1 MTSTTI
7 SKFAEKFDFIKT
19 LDNPAFIINK
29 DGTVVLV
36 NDAYLKVF
44 DKKQEDILN
53 KVTYEEA
60 CEHNLSGTKDCPV
73 QKSLRIKKADTKEVL
88 YRKSESDLLYLR
100 YTANPIFEDNEI
112 IGLFINIIDV
122 TNEAHTKHLLNQVKG
137 DLDSIPTPIV
147 EMDKLYNITY
157 INPAGAAVVG
167 KPVEEVIGQKCYDLF
182 KTTHCKTEKC
192 ACAQAMQTDS
202 TVTEETIARPKD
214 DAIIPIKYT
223 ASPIKDAKGNIK
235 GAVEYIQDV
244 TEERKQQQM
253 AQEKINNLD
262 TIPTPIMAID
272 NNFNVTYMNPTGA
285 AVAGKTPEEVIGQKC
300 YNLFK
305 TTHCKTQ
312 KCACAQAMQTDSII
326 TEETIA
332 RPKDD
337 VIIPIKYTASPI
349 KDAKGN
355 IKGALEYIQD
365 VTEERKQQ
373 QMAQEKINNLDSIPT
388 PIMAIDNNYT
398 VTYMNPTGAAVAGK
412 TPEEVIGQKC
422 YELFKTTHCK
432 TEKCACA
439 QAMQTGSIVTE
450 ETIARPKE
458 DAFIPIKYT
467 ASPIKDAK
475 GNIKGAL
482 EYIQDVTEERKQQ
495 QMAQEKINNLDTI
508 PTPIMAIDN
517 NYTVTYMNP
526 TGAAVA
532 GKTPEEVIGQKCY
545 DLFKTTHCKT
555 EKCACS
561 QAMKT
566 DSIVTEET
574 IARPKG
580 DAFIPIKYTASPIK
594 DAKGNIKGALEYIQD
609 VTEERKQQQL
619 AQEKINNLDT
629 IPTPI
634 MAIDNNYTVTYMNPT
649 GAAVAGKNAEEVIG
663 LKCYDLFKTTH
674 CKTEKCACAQAMKND
689 AIVTEE
695 TIARPKD
702 GVIVPIKYTA
712 SPIKDAKGNIKG
724 ALEYIQDI
732 TEERKQQQL
741 AQEKINNLD
750 AIPTPIKAIDNNFNI
765 TYINPAGAAMTGKTT
780 EEAIGQKCYEIFKID
795 NCQTDNCPCVQAMKS
810 DSIVSKKGKANPNNN
825 DMTVSCTGAPIKDA
839 KGNIKGALE
848 YMLDITAQDEVEQSV
863 NNCSLEVLSIVE
875 ETQANMQLVGTQI
888 DSVKNSISEEV
899 ESLETSTEKVKQM
912 HSNSIEMLNSTQKSA
927 DLANKVANEAKVGK
941 QAGNEATDKFV
952 TIEESIK
959 QSSKMV
965 YGLTSQLEEITGF
978 VDVIKEIASQTN
990 ILAFNA
996 AIEAARA
1003 GDAGRGFAVV
1013 ADEVRKLAENSSK
1026 SAIDISEIVKKVE
1039 KDSNQTIGSMQ
1050 DGIKMLNEGSEVIN
1064 NALNS
1069 LDNISSS
1076 ITEISSSVFTIN
1088 NSASS
1093 LSKESE
1099 EVAEQIT
1106 TVLENSQI
1114 NKDKTTSVNEVVKQT
1129 AEAMKRLSDSSE
1141 ELVATVEKLSD

>member
-7 SKFAEKFDFIKT
+7 SKFSEKFDFIKT
-19 LDNPAFIINK
+19 LDNPALIINK
-29 DGTVVLV
+29 EGTVVLV
-36 NDAYLKVF
+36 NDTYLKVF
-44 DKKQEDILN
+44 DKKQEEILN
-53 KVTYEEA
+53 KITYEEA
-60 CEHNLSGTKDCPV
+60 CEHNLCGTKDCPV

-88 YRKSESDLLYLR
+88 YRKNEFDILYLR
-100 YTANPIFEDNEI
+100 YTANPVFEDNEI
-112 IGLFINIIDV
+112 IGTFINIIDV
-122 TNEAHTKHLLNQVKG
+122 TNEANTKHLLNQLKG
-137 DLDSIPTPIV
+137 DLDSLPTPIV
-147 EMDKLYNITY
+147 EIDKLYNITY
-157 INPAGAAVVG
+157 INPAGASVAG
-167 KPVEEVIGQKCYDLF
+167 KPVEELIGQKCYDLF

-202 TVTEETIARPKD
+202 IVTEETIARPKD
-214 DAIIPIKYT
+214 DA
-223 ASPIKDAKGNIK
+223 
-235 GAVEYIQDV
+235 
-244 TEERKQQQM
+244 
-253 AQEKINNLD
+253 
-262 TIPTPIMAID
+262 
-272 NNFNVTYMNPTGA
+272 
-285 AVAGKTPEEVIGQKC
+285 
-300 YNLFK
+300 
-305 TTHCKTQ
+305 
-312 KCACAQAMQTDSII
+312 
-326 TEETIA
+326 
-332 RPKDD
+332 
-337 VIIPIKYTASPI
+337 IIPIKYTASPI

-373 QMAQEKINNLDSIPT
+373 QMAQEKINNLDSLPT
-388 PIMAIDNNYT
+388 PIMAIDNNFT
-398 VTYMNPTGAAVAGK
+398 ITYMNPTGAAVAGK
-412 TPEEVIGQKC
+412 TPEEVIGLKC
-422 YELFKTTHCK
+422 YNLFKTTHCK

-439 QAMQTGSIVTE
+439 QAMKTDSIITE
-450 ETIARPKE
+450 ETIARPKD
-458 DAFIPIKYT
+458 DAIIPIKYT

-495 QMAQEKINNLDTI
+495 QLAQEKINNLDSL

-517 NYTVTYMNP
+517 NFTVTYMNP
-526 TGAAVA
+526 TGAAVT
-532 GKTPEEVIGQKCY
+532 GMTPDEVIGKKCY

-574 IARPKG
+574 VARPK
-580 DAFIPIKYTASPIK
+580 DNAFIPIKYTASPIK

-634 MAIDNNYTVTYMNPT
+634 MAIDNNFTITYMNST
-649 GAAVAGKNAEEVIG
+649 GAAVAGKCAEDVIG

-689 AIVTEE
+689 SIVTEE

-702 GVIVPIKYTA
+702 DAIVPIKYTA

-765 TYINPAGAAMTGKTT
+765 TYINPAGAALTGKTT
-780 EEAIGQKCYEIFKID
+780 EDALGQKCYEIFKTD
-795 NCQTDNCPCVQAMKS
+795 NCQTDNCPCAQAMKS
-810 DSIVSKKGKANPNNN
+810 DSIISRKGKANPNNN
-825 DMTVSCTGAPIKDA
+825 NEITVSCTGAPIKDA

-875 ETQANMQLVGTQI
+875 ETKANMESVGTQI
-888 DSVKNSISEEV
+888 DSMKNSISKEV
-899 ESLETSTEKVKQM
+899 ESLETSTEKMKQM
-912 HSNSIEMLNSTQKSA
+912 HNNSKEMLNSTQKSA
-927 DLANKVANEAKVGK
+927 ELANKVASEAQAGK
-941 QAGNEATDKFV
+941 QAGNKATDKFV

-1026 SAIDISEIVKKVE
+1026 SAIDISGIVKKVE
-1039 KDSNQTIGSMQ
+1039 KDSNQTIESMQ
-1050 DGIKMLNEGSEVIN
+1050 EGIKMLNEGSDVIN

-1088 NSASS
+1088 NNANS

-1099 EVAEQIT
+1099 EVAEEIT
-1106 TVLENSQI
+1106 NVLENSQI
-1114 NKDKTTSVNEVVKQT
+1114 NKEKTTSVNELVMQT
-1129 AEAMKRLSDSSE
+1129 AEAMNRLSDSSE
-1141 ELVATVEKLSD
+1141 ELVATVDKLSG